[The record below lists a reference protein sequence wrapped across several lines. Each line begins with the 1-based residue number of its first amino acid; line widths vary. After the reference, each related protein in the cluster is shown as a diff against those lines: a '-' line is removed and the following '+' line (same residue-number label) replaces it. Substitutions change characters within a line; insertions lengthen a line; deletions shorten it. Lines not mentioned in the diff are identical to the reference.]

1 MTDGQAELFVIIS
14 KKKHN
19 RVHVQTTTRYGKS
32 EIVSMAVLFRAV
44 TFTEKWIITAGQ
56 KEKAGIILKYLIG
69 HIFDS
74 EYTRKKFLVED
85 GESAEKIRRFRNKN
99 VINFKL
105 EDGTLSEIMI
115 TGASNALG
123 FGAPNI
129 VEDEAALITDNE
141 HSLVMR
147 MLGDQTNN
155 FLCKIGNPF
164 ESKHFRD
171 SSEDPIYAKVIID
184 YHQAIREGRLTPQY
198 IEEMRKLPNFGVLYE
213 VKFPPRDQM
222 DTQGW
227 VPLMTKDDLDNA
239 MVEVGA
245 VKGFGI
251 SRAGVDV
258 AGGGRNFSTI
268 VNRWTNVARLTHK
281 INEQDTMALAEQVIA
296 NKGNENLSAEDIAVD
311 KVGIGR
317 GMYDLLKRM
326 IPGVIG
332 INAGE
337 KPISSQDQEL
347 FYNQRAMMFWRLRE
361 WILSG
366 GKLER
371 NDDWYQLTQVWYRTR
386 VEGTK
391 SGKVQIMSKEEMLKR
406 GVESPDVAD
415 ALAFTFIRPD
425 VMRLTKIED
434 IYFNQKMKKK
444 KKKKQVAGGYNFK
457 MTNY

>member
-1 MTDGQAELFVIIS
+1 MTQSQKPESKMVPITTKELTEAKSLVRRFFKNNSGKPFEMTDGQAELFVIIS

-222 DTQGW
+222 DTQG
-227 VPLMTKDDLDNA
+227 
-239 MVEVGA
+239 
-245 VKGFGI
+245 
-251 SRAGVDV
+251 
-258 AGGGRNFSTI
+258 
-268 VNRWTNVARLTHK
+268 
-281 INEQDTMALAEQVIA
+281 
-296 NKGNENLSAEDIAVD
+296 
-311 KVGIGR
+311 
-317 GMYDLLKRM
+317 
-326 IPGVIG
+326 
-332 INAGE
+332 
-337 KPISSQDQEL
+337 
-347 FYNQRAMMFWRLRE
+347 
-361 WILSG
+361 
-366 GKLER
+366 
-371 NDDWYQLTQVWYRTR
+371 
-386 VEGTK
+386 
-391 SGKVQIMSKEEMLKR
+391 
-406 GVESPDVAD
+406 
-415 ALAFTFIRPD
+415 
-425 VMRLTKIED
+425 
-434 IYFNQKMKKK
+434 
-444 KKKKQVAGGYNFK
+444 
-457 MTNY
+457 